1 MTNFTA
7 VAVSEIHDTS
17 LLLLMLLLRL
27 YSISRHHALSLMG
40 LQLA

>member
-17 LLLLMLLLRL
+17 LLLLMLLRL

>member
-17 LLLLMLLLRL
+17 LLLLMLLRL
-27 YSISRHHALSLMG
+27 YSISGHHALSLMG

>member
-7 VAVSEIHDTS
+7 VAVSEIHDSS
-17 LLLLMLLLRL
+17 LLLLLLLRL